1 VTHSGADCRPDGDW
15 LRKGVA
21 QITSE
26 PGMGFIGGHI
36 AVTHRGER
44 PNIVEAYDMS
54 LHMRQ
59 QVYVQD
65 FRFGAT
71 ANLFTFASVIGAV
84 GPFDAAFLSGGD
96 RDWEQRVCARGLRR
110 AYASDAIVFHPAR
123 TTFSAI
129 VKKARR
135 LVGQQ
140 ALRARRA
147 SASPLDVAASE
158 LQDMLGQIFLNHRK
172 KARARGFSHLGRHR
186 AHHPASD
193 DPRPGMVSD
202 WPRRKDA
209 TIIG

>member
-1 VTHSGADCRPDGDW
+1 
-15 LRKGVA
+15 
-21 QITSE
+21 
-26 PGMGFIGGHI
+26 MGFIGGHI